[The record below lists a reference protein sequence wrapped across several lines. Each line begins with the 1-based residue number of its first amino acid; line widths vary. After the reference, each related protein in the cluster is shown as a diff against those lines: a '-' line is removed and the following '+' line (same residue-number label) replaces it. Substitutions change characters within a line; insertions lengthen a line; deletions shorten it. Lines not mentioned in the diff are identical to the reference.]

1 MNGFLQVFYIIFSA
15 LLLSAGIPNEILY
28 LGSPFLGLFA
38 LVPFYLALRSART
51 FRRAG
56 LLTGLHFG
64 LMQLLSSFWLG
75 NFKDFAIFTVGGPTI
90 AYAIEGLIYG
100 RFFHAALNFLDCSP
114 EEAALQDASFRGA
127 GKTLKRI
134 FFFAAIYSIW
144 EWVKSV
150 GFLAYPWGTLIMT
163 SFQSKLLIQIVDITG
178 TWAIS
183 FLWSLFAATLAEGIV
198 LYSIYQPRLNY
209 LVKRMYFCIVMITFS
224 LFVLDFIYGTVQ
236 YTKTRVI
243 AKTADIAV
251 IQHNTDT
258 WSEDG
263 DSESVIA
270 AERMTAKAMLEPVK
284 PDLVCWSESILSYA
298 FPDSYF
304 FYETSPAKRPFI
316 HFIKEVGVP
325 FATGAPLYFKEDGQQ
340 KFYNGVVVFDKNA
353 VISGMSGKIHLVPF
367 AEYVPLMDKA
377 WFRKIMDT
385 LVGFSTGW
393 SQWQTFSVY
402 TIPLK
407 TGDTLNFS
415 VPICF
420 EDAFPDIC
428 RNFYNLG
435 AEVLLSISNDS
446 WSNLKSAEYQHF
458 VIAGFRAIELR
469 TTLVRTTNS
478 GYSGAVDARGRI
490 IADLPLFEEAEKV
503 VSIPVYE
510 HKPTTYAVFGDWIII
525 LFILLFAAFIAQCA
539 IETYRKS

>member
-75 NFKDFAIFTVGGPTI
+75 TFKDCAIFTVGGPTI

-224 LFVLDFIYGTVQ
+224 LFVLDFIYG
-236 YTKTRVI
+236 
-243 AKTADIAV
+243 AV
-251 IQHNTDT
+251 
-258 WSEDG
+258 
-263 DSESVIA
+263 
-270 AERMTAKAMLEPVK
+270 
-284 PDLVCWSESILSYA
+284 
-298 FPDSYF
+298 
-304 FYETSPAKRPFI
+304 
-316 HFIKEVGVP
+316 
-325 FATGAPLYFKEDGQQ
+325 
-340 KFYNGVVVFDKNA
+340 
-353 VISGMSGKIHLVPF
+353 
-367 AEYVPLMDKA
+367 
-377 WFRKIMDT
+377 
-385 LVGFSTGW
+385 
-393 SQWQTFSVY
+393 
-402 TIPLK
+402 
-407 TGDTLNFS
+407 
-415 VPICF
+415 
-420 EDAFPDIC
+420 
-428 RNFYNLG
+428 
-435 AEVLLSISNDS
+435 
-446 WSNLKSAEYQHF
+446 
-458 VIAGFRAIELR
+458 
-469 TTLVRTTNS
+469 
-478 GYSGAVDARGRI
+478 
-490 IADLPLFEEAEKV
+490 
-503 VSIPVYE
+503 
-510 HKPTTYAVFGDWIII
+510 
-525 LFILLFAAFIAQCA
+525 
-539 IETYRKS
+539 

>member
-1 MNGFLQVFYIIFSA
+1 M
-15 LLLSAGIPNEILY
+15 
-28 LGSPFLGLFA
+28 
-38 LVPFYLALRSART
+38 PFYLALRSART

-304 FYETSPAKRPFI
+304 FYETSPAKKPFI

>member
-1 MNGFLQVFYIIFSA
+1 
-15 LLLSAGIPNEILY
+15 
-28 LGSPFLGLFA
+28 
-38 LVPFYLALRSART
+38 
-51 FRRAG
+51 
-56 LLTGLHFG
+56 
-64 LMQLLSSFWLG
+64 
-75 NFKDFAIFTVGGPTI
+75 
-90 AYAIEGLIYG
+90 
-100 RFFHAALNFLDCSP
+100 
-114 EEAALQDASFRGA
+114 
-127 GKTLKRI
+127 
-134 FFFAAIYSIW
+134 
-144 EWVKSV
+144 
-150 GFLAYPWGTLIMT
+150 
-163 SFQSKLLIQIVDITG
+163 
-178 TWAIS
+178 
-183 FLWSLFAATLAEGIV
+183 
-198 LYSIYQPRLNY
+198 
-209 LVKRMYFCIVMITFS
+209 
-224 LFVLDFIYGTVQ
+224 
-236 YTKTRVI
+236 
-243 AKTADIAV
+243 
-251 IQHNTDT
+251 
-258 WSEDG
+258 
-263 DSESVIA
+263 
-270 AERMTAKAMLEPVK
+270 
-284 PDLVCWSESILSYA
+284 
-298 FPDSYF
+298 
-304 FYETSPAKRPFI
+304 
-316 HFIKEVGVP
+316 
-325 FATGAPLYFKEDGQQ
+325 
-340 KFYNGVVVFDKNA
+340 
-353 VISGMSGKIHLVPF
+353 MSGKIHLVPF

-407 TGDTLNFS
+407 TGETLNFS

-525 LFILLFAAFIAQCA
+525 LFILLFAAFIAQCT

>member
-1 MNGFLQVFYIIFSA
+1 MNGILQVFYIIFSA
-15 LLLSAGIPNEILY
+15 LLLSAGIPNEILH

-75 NFKDFAIFTVGGPTI
+75 NFNDFAIFTVGGPTI

-100 RFFHAALNFLDCSP
+100 RFFHAALASLDCSP
-114 EEAALQDASFRGA
+114 EEAALKDSSFRGA
-127 GKTLKRI
+127 GKTLKRV

-178 TWAIS
+178 TWVIS
-183 FLWSLFAATLAEGIV
+183 FLWSLFAATVAEGIA
-198 LYSIYQPRLNY
+198 LYSVYQPRLNY

-224 LFVLDFIYGTVQ
+224 LFVLDFIYGAVQ
-236 YTKTRVI
+236 YTKPRAI
-243 AKTADIAV
+243 AKTANIAV
-251 IQHNTDT
+251 IQHNTNS
-258 WSEDG
+258 WLEDG
-263 DSESVIA
+263 DVQSVLS
-270 AERMTAKAMLEPVK
+270 AEKMTAKAMKEAAK
-284 PDLVCWSESILSYA
+284 PDLVCWSESILNYA

-304 FYETSPAKRPFI
+304 YYETSPAKKPVI
-316 HFIKEVGVP
+316 HFIKETGVP
-325 FATGAPLYFKEDGQQ
+325 FAIGGPLYFNENGQQ
-340 KFYNGVVVFDKNA
+340 KFYNGVIVFDKNA
-353 VISGMSGKIHLVPF
+353 TITGMSGKIHLVPF
-367 AEYVPLMDKA
+367 AEYVPLMDKE
-377 WFRKIMDT
+377 WFRKIMNA
-385 LVGFSTGW
+385 LVGFSNGW
-393 SQWQTFSVY
+393 TPWTKYNIYS
-402 TIPLK
+402 IPLQS
-407 TGDTLNFS
+407 GDNLNFC

-428 RNFYNLG
+428 RDFYNLG

-446 WSNLKSAEYQHF
+446 WSNFKSAEYQHF

-478 GYSGAVDARGRI
+478 GYSGAVDARGSI
-490 IADLPLFEEAEKV
+490 IADLPLFEAAELV
-503 VSIPVYE
+503 TTIPVYE
-510 HKPTTYAVFGDWIII
+510 HKQTVYAKYGDWLII
-525 LFILLFAAFIAQCA
+525 LFILLFAAFLAQCA
-539 IETYRKS
+539 IETYKKH